1 MNVPMPFYQL
11 VYLGFLSAAVCSL
24 PERILGG
31 PPYNLKM
38 ESNNFQHVLSWQA
51 RNDPAVPTS
60 YRVFYRPRRNWDWTT
75 ARQCSGTAQLSCDL
89 TEDFK
94 DRSTE
99 YYAFVQSITGTR
111 VFNSSVLRFAPLT
124 QTRLGPPEVNVTSCL
139 NCINVTMK
147 LPTSHYREKGKLL
160 SLIDIYEELDYEITL
175 KSQDREDKRAQEK
188 TTAEVFSTVIEE
200 LYPSRN
206 YCVSVVVSA
215 SLNKHYSIPSP
226 WKCVLSGSMARPGY
240 HLAAVAGAVC
250 VSLVIGAALK
260 CLHAGGY
267 FLQGKSLPRAL
278 ESIRRWVYP
287 SWIFPAEEVDSM
299 EVIPREVKPKASGCS
314 GSDSDS
320 EDSDSSALWDHDY
333 TRRGVLG
340 RAPPAPGTPPG
351 QYSENRP
358 CEDSGTPGT
367 ASAPPEPRGSEEQD
381 SGLEGEQDTGGE
393 VLSPFPELSCQCP
406 ARQSGSACFTINLQ
420 SVLLGTL
427 EGSGH
432 GPTAALPAREH
443 EGLWQC
449 DPALEAKD
457 DTGTGHKALGADDF
471 QEWQNSPSEEESDSS
486 ESDTEQVT
494 GYMRR

>member
-1 MNVPMPFYQL
+1 
-11 VYLGFLSAAVCSL
+11 
-24 PERILGG
+24 
-31 PPYNLKM
+31 M
-38 ESNNFQHVLSWQA
+38 ESNNFQHILSWQA

-94 DRSTE
+94 DTE
-99 YYAFVQSITGTR
+99 YYVFVQSITGTR
-111 VFNSSVLRFAPLT
+111 VFNSSVLHFAPLT
-124 QTRLGPPEVNVTSCL
+124 QRNIIVPSIDKYKVKISEVQ
-139 NCINVTMK
+139 K
-147 LPTSHYREKGKLL
+147 
-160 SLIDIYEELDYEITL
+160 
-175 KSQDREDKRAQEK
+175 
-188 TTAEVFSTVIEE
+188 
-200 LYPSRN
+200 
-206 YCVSVVVSA
+206 
-215 SLNKHYSIPSP
+215 
-226 WKCVLSGSMARPGY
+226 
-240 HLAAVAGAVC
+240 
-250 VSLVIGAALK
+250 
-260 CLHAGGY
+260 
-267 FLQGKSLPRAL
+267 

-299 EVIPREVKPKASGCS
+299 EVIPREVKPKASGGSGS

-340 RAPPAPGTPPG
+340 RAPPAPGTPPV

-358 CEDSGTPGT
+358 PEDSGTPGT
-367 ASAPPEPRGSEEQD
+367 ASAAPEPRGSEEHHSD
-381 SGLEGEQDTGGE
+381 LEGEQDTGGE
-393 VLSPFPELSCQCP
+393 GPSPLPELSCQCP
-406 ARQSGSACFTINLQ
+406 AGQSGSACFTINLQ

-432 GPTAALPAREH
+432 GPAAALPAQGH

>member
-1 MNVPMPFYQL
+1 MPEVASLWLCLELSFEVTKAEIEEQL
-11 VYLGFLSAAVCSL
+11 
-24 PERILGG
+24 EDHGG
-31 PPYNLKM
+31 
-38 ESNNFQHVLSWQA
+38 Q
-51 RNDPAVPTS
+51 
-60 YRVFYRPRRNWDWTT
+60 T
-75 ARQCSGTAQLSCDL
+75 A
-89 TEDFK
+89 F
-94 DRSTE
+94 
-99 YYAFVQSITGTR
+99 
-111 VFNSSVLRFAPLT
+111 
-124 QTRLGPPEVNVTSCL
+124 LGPPEVNVTPCL

-147 LPTSHYREKGKLL
+147 LPTSHYRERGKLL

-188 TTAEVFSTVIEE
+188 TTEEVFSSVIEE

-215 SLNKHYSIPSP
+215 SLNKHSIPSP
-226 WKCVLSGSMARPGY
+226 WKCVLAGSMARPGY
-240 HLAAVAGAVC
+240 HLAAVAVAVC
-250 VSLVIGAALK
+250 VSLVIVAALK

-267 FLQGKSLPRAL
+267 FLLGKSLPHAL
-278 ESIRRWVYP
+278 KSIRRWVYP

-299 EVIPREVKPKASGCS
+299 EVIPREVKPKASG

-340 RAPPAPGTPPG
+340 RAPPAPGTPPV
-351 QYSENRP
+351 QYSENGPR
-358 CEDSGTPGT
+358 EDSGTPGT
-367 ASAPPEPRGSEEQD
+367 ASAPPEPRGSEEHHSD
-381 SGLEGEQDTGGE
+381 PEGEQDTGGE

-432 GPTAALPAREH
+432 GPAAALPAREH

-449 DPALEAKD
+449 DHALEAKD
-457 DTGTGHKALGADDF
+457 DPGTGHKALGADDF
-471 QEWQNSPSEEESDSS
+471 QEWQNAPSEEESDSS